1 MRVLVTGGAGFI
13 GSHLA
18 EAYLR
23 RGDEVWI
30 LDDLSSG
37 TTENLPP
44 GIAGF
49 VQESI
54 ESPEAHAF
62 LADEPF
68 DLVSHH
74 AAQVD
79 ARRSVENPVADART
93 NVLGLLNLLEGLRK
107 GGRLAQTRFIL
118 ASSGGVLHGE
128 PRVRPTPEDAPI
140 QPASP
145 FAVTRLGAEFYL
157 DVYRQRHDLDA
168 VTLRYSQVY
177 GPRQRGVGEAGVVA
191 IFLQRMLAGEPLTI
205 FGDGSQTRDFIH
217 VRDVVAAHM
226 LLGDGMDQDRMWSG
240 HSPATFAYNVSTGV
254 GTSVITLAD
263 LLEGVSGL
271 RVSRNHAP
279 LRNGARLH
287 ITLDPGRLQSLG
299 WKPTVSLRDGLQETY
314 YWIRDRLTV

>member
-1 MRVLVTGGAGFI
+1 MRVLVTGGAGFV
-13 GSHLA
+13 GSHVA

-30 LDDLSSG
+30 LDDLSTG
-37 TTENLPP
+37 DPENLPP

-49 VQESI
+49 VQASVADA
-54 ESPEAHAF
+54 EARRF
-62 LADEPF
+62 LASEPF

-74 AAQVD
+74 GAQVD
-79 ARRSVENPVADART
+79 ARRSLADPLADAHT
-93 NVLGLLNLLEGLRK
+93 NVLGLLNLLEGLRDGDRISK
-107 GGRLAQTRFIL
+107 TRFIL

-128 PRVRPTPEDAPI
+128 SRVRPTPEDAPV

-145 FAVTRLGAEFYL
+145 FAVARLSGEFYL

-168 VTLRYSQVY
+168 ITLRYGQVY
-177 GPRQRGVGEAGVVA
+177 GPRMRPGGEAGVIA
-191 IFLQRMLAGEPLTI
+191 IFLQRMLAREPLTL

-217 VRDVVAAHM
+217 VKDAVAAHL
-226 LLGDGMDQDRMWSG
+226 LLGDGVHQKRARSG
-240 HSPATFAYNVSTGV
+240 HSPATFAYNVATGV

-263 LLEGVSGL
+263 LLEAVSGL

-279 LRNGARLH
+279 LRPGARLH
-287 ITLDPGRLQSLG
+287 ITLDPGRLHSLG